1 MTIFSKFHANAQ
13 AELGLADRQQTPNA
27 KVYPL
32 KPSQNPYI
40 LHKAPRTW
48 SLVDSF
54 LLYATCPR
62 QTSRKHA
69 VAEAVALDYF
79 SRTTSQPTMQ
89 LP

>member
-48 SLVDSF
+48 SSGLTLFCCTLHVRDRPAESM
-54 LLYATCPR
+54 LLL
-62 QTSRKHA
+62 K
-69 VAEAVALDYF
+69 L
-79 SRTTSQPTMQ
+79 
-89 LP
+89 